1 MEETFKRKSGR
12 YKGLIGQC
20 RERSWIACGYTLKV
34 GCRVFACCSLYR
46 AFTALGLRE
55 EQPLDFRYQVIQGQ
69 TLLGHRS
76 GLDHPWLGHLG
87 EGV

>member
-55 EQPLDFRYQVIQGQ
+55 EGQ